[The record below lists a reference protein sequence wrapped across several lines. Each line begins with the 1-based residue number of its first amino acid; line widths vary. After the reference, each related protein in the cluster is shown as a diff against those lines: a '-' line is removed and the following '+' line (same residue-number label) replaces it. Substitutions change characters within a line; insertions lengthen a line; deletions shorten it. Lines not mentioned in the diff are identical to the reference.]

1 MILIADSGS
10 TKTTWSLCRDRNEI
24 KTCTTSG
31 INPFYLE
38 KQEIFYI
45 LDEEYSLPK
54 SEIDS
59 IFFYGAGCISPRVS
73 VVVKSLKEYF
83 GIENIQVATDL
94 LGAARSLCGNG
105 SGIAC
110 ILGTGS
116 NSCFYDGEKIVH
128 NVSPLGFI
136 LGDEGSGAA
145 LGRKLVSDILKN
157 QLPREIKD
165 DFFSD
170 YQQTPAEILENVYRK
185 PFPNRYLA
193 QFTVFLAKYI
203 ENPVISDLVESSF
216 DGFIERNILQYP
228 ECKTNKVSFTGS
240 VAYYFKD
247 NLIKIIEK
255 QGLILGEVTQNPMS
269 GLINHHFHFAT

>member
-10 TKTTWSLCRDRNEI
+10 TKTTWSLCRNRNEV

-38 KQEIFYI
+38 KQEVFRI
-45 LDEEYSLPK
+45 LDEEYLLPE
-54 SEIDS
+54 SGIES
-59 IFFYGAGCISPRVS
+59 VFFYGAGCIPPRIS
-73 VVVKSLKEYF
+73 VVSDALKEYF
-83 GIENIQVATDL
+83 GIENIHVNTDL
-94 LGAARSLCGNG
+94 LGAARSLCGRHP
-105 SGIAC
+105 GIVC

-116 NSCFYDGEKIVH
+116 NSCFYDGEKIVR

-136 LGDEGSGAA
+136 LGDEGSGAS

-157 QLPREIKD
+157 QFPKEIKD

-193 QFTVFLAKYI
+193 QFTPFLAKHI
-203 ENPVISDLVESSF
+203 ANPEISNLIESSF
-216 DGFIERNILQYP
+216 DEFIQRNILQYP
-228 ECKTNKVSFTGS
+228 ECRTNKMSFTGS
-240 VAYYFKD
+240 VAYYFRN
-247 NLIKIIEK
+247 NLTKVIEK
-255 QGLILGEVTQNPMS
+255 RDLVLGEITQSPIN
-269 GLINHHFHFAT
+269 GLSDFHVI